1 MLHDGSYDISDP
13 IDINGIQTNEL
24 GPLRY
29 RYIAINVLIA
39 SNRKSK
45 QKHRCDRPWGVFDHF
60 YSYVRWAH
68 SIPDFFFCR
77 SNSHV
82 RNTHWWICWRSIVVW
97 EAASQPIS
105 GPVLLEPYNCRRQC
119 WKPFNICTFFCHENG
134 LIKSFLLRIA
144 VPTPKNCE
152 ISRPQP
158 AQLIWIRN
166 KNIRTI
172 AFMHQRCRCKSSPAV
187 QHTQPVI
194 HLTRSKTN
202 RWQQMNAGRVS
213 IRTYQM
219 RYDICLSW
227 VFFFVRLSLHFSARV
242 RQHQIH
248 CNNRRAL
255 RHTAHVSM

>member
-1 MLHDGSYDISDP
+1 MRSS
-13 IDINGIQTNEL
+13 
-24 GPLRY
+24 LR
-29 RYIAINVLIA
+29 
-39 SNRKSK
+39 
-45 QKHRCDRPWGVFDHF
+45 C
-60 YSYVRWAH
+60 VRSLLFVCEVGTFH
-68 SIPDFFFCR
+68 SGFFFCR

-144 VPTPKNCE
+144 VPTPTNCE

-172 AFMHQRCRCKSSPAV
+172 AFMQQRCRCKSSPAV

-255 RHTAHVSM
+255 RHTALVSM